1 MREYLGGT
9 HPFIGNIGKLE
20 RTKEIRIE
28 TIIPAS
34 RLNLLL
40 SAVRMAHPYEEPAFD
55 IYPLVNKGKSC
66 YIGRIGKLA
75 QPEPARM
82 VLRKIKR
89 ALGIQIL
96 TYAGPEDIVVEKVAL
111 CGGAGAS
118 FIGEAAAAGAQLYLT
133 GDVKYHEAQDAV
145 KRGMVIA
152 DGGHYG
158 TEVISVPVL
167 AQRLQN
173 AAKERG
179 WQVAF
184 LTDATTK
191 DISGHS

>member
-1 MREYLGGT
+1 M
-9 HPFIGNIGKLE
+9 
-20 RTKEIRIE
+20 
-28 TIIPAS
+28 
-34 RLNLLL
+34 
-40 SAVRMAHPYEEPAFD
+40 
-55 IYPLVNKGKSC
+55 GKSNGPRESRSL
-66 YIGRIGKLA
+66 I
-75 QPEPARM
+75 
-82 VLRKIKR
+82 
-89 ALGIQIL
+89 

-111 CGGAGAS
+111 CGGAASLSWGAV
-118 FIGEAAAAGAQLYLT
+118 AGAQLYLT

-173 AAKERG
+173 ATKERG

-184 LTDATTK
+184 LTDPTTK
-191 DISGHS
+191 DIFGHC